1 MQVVF
6 ELYGD
11 ELNGAL
17 KKLILNIF
25 DDLVSEIFGK
35 YLHISDSIFTMFLAP
50 EKKVIL
56 GCFFQPEV
64 ICLCAK
70 FQASLTSATCFL
82 PKDITLFTNT

>member
-1 MQVVF
+1 M
-6 ELYGD
+6 
-11 ELNGAL
+11 NGAL
-17 KKLILNIF
+17 KNLILKFF
-25 DDLVSEIFGK
+25 DDLVPEIFGK
-35 YLHISDSIFTMFLAP
+35 YLHISDSIFTMLLAP

-82 PKDITLFTNT
+82 PKDVTFLTNM

>member
-17 KKLILNIF
+17 KKLIF

-35 YLHISDSIFTMFLAP
+35 YLNISDSIFSMLLAP
-50 EKKVIL
+50 DKKVIL

-70 FQASLTSATCFL
+70 FQVYLTSATCFL
-82 PKDITLFTNT
+82 PKDFTFFTNM